1 MKSYAIYTVITGGY
15 EEILQPLLID
25 DRFDY
30 ILFTDIVRSQKIG
43 VWTVRPI
50 PFIKKIDNIRL
61 SRYPKS
67 HPASMLSEYEASL
80 YIDANI
86 QIKDDWIYSRFI
98 ELVYNK
104 VEYAGV
110 KLVVTGRDCIYDH
123 AFDMCRMNV
132 EYDHIGIKHCHELF
146 LRGFPPHYGLN
157 ENNMIFRLHTDT
169 VKQVDEEWW
178 YWITHFSLRDQF
190 SYMYCL
196 WKFNIPI
203 HYILPMGEDTRNSSH
218 FNFIVH
224 NNNPIVAK
232 RKYKKKGLFEKIRL
246 YALSVNVEDGLQI
259 WTKSYKAK
267 RPYATYCFLSLIAV
281 CKRFPSLMG
290 FAIKKLVMLVAF
302 VDVI

>member
-1 MKSYAIYTVITGGY
+1 MKKYVIYTVVTGGY
-15 EEILQPLLID
+15 EEVLQPIALD

-30 ILFTDIVRSQKIG
+30 VLFTDNVRSDKEG
-43 VWTVRPI
+43 VWTTKSIRNDLNLD
-50 PFIKKIDNIRL
+50 KIRL

-67 HPASMLSEYEASL
+67 HPVSLLSEYEASL

-86 QIKDDWIYSRFI
+86 QIKDKWIYNRFI
-98 ELVYNK
+98 ELVNNK

-123 AFDMCRMNV
+123 AFDMCRINV
-132 EYDHIGIKHCHELF
+132 EYDRTGINHCHELF
-146 LRGFPPHYGLN
+146 LRNYPPHYGLN
-157 ENNMIFRLHTDT
+157 ENNMIFRQHTN
-169 VKQVDEEWW
+169 VIKKVDDEWW

-203 HYILPMGEDTRNSSH
+203 NFILPEGEDTRNSSH

-224 NNNPIVAK
+224 NNNPFVSK

-246 YALSVNVEDGLQI
+246 LALSIDVEEGLKI
-259 WTKSYKAK
+259 WTKSYKAPK
-267 RPYATYCFLSLIAV
+267 PYATYLFLSLIVV
-281 CKRFPSLMG
+281 CKKFPSLLG
-290 FAIKKLVMLVAF
+290 FIIRRLV
-302 VDVI
+302 VITFLCL